1 MTGRILYFNYIFD
14 ILKKEILKNEDEIKT
29 LNQDYKNSLKSFIDI
44 SKKVINLNNK
54 NINDIKLLF
63 NSNYNSS
70 MKFINETFSNE
81 DRIFYNDGFKL
92 DKEKEMI
99 MFDIEEEIE
108 IPFKYYRENENKIVF
123 FFEEDI
129 ELNCIKAIIRNND
142 GINIYPVEI
151 TLENSIGKNY
161 FLEDF
166 NRFFEI
172 KEQEYDT
179 QTYISNIKTTNNI
192 TFSFNEKINIVNST
206 FKFFKNIYKKT
217 NEIIIK
223 YNNEFK
229 NNSLIKLER
238 KIYDKNK
245 YLRYYISFDSIE
257 FKEFDWTD
265 PELDKLFI
273 EDDIKLISMPEKI
286 PDNIYIK
293 IISDKTNKINNKQVI
308 KTENFVEQ
316 IVPANLLAE
325 TKDKFIYQLDNKGG
339 NIVKDSIKIYLS
351 NKFANKF
358 LEINTE
364 LIDKVSEKN
373 KNKITEGFIN
383 TEKNKLDRDDEFFL
397 LDFDSIDSLSNLDS
411 YLGLYIDEKLYLP
424 TLFFEENIY
433 FRVSYDVEFLED
445 SDDIDYY
452 SPFIFDFNIIGAD
465 DNE

>member
-81 DRIFYNDGFKL
+81 DRVFYNDGFKL

-99 MFDIEEEIE
+99 MFDIEEEVE

-142 GINIYPVEI
+142 GINIYPSEI
-151 TLENSIGKNY
+151 ILENSIGKNY

-166 NRFFEI
+166 NRFFET
-172 KEQEYDT
+172 KEQEYDI

-206 FKFFKNIYKKT
+206 FKFFKNFYKKT

-273 EDDIKLISMPEKI
+273 EDDIKLISMPEKM

-293 IISDKTNKINNKQVI
+293 IVSDKTNKTNNKQVI

-325 TKDKFIYQLDNKGG
+325 TKNKFIYQLDNKGG
-339 NIVKDSIKIYLS
+339 KIVKDSIKIYLS

-383 TEKNKLDRDDEFFL
+383 TEKNKLDRDDEFFF

-433 FRVSYDVEFLED
+433 FRVSYDVDFLED
-445 SDDIDYY
+445 SDDVDYY

-465 DNE
+465 DDE